1 LFAFCA
7 GTLQLILPMSPIVSV
22 VQLGTVD
29 YKTAADLQRS
39 LVELRHAGRIPNVLL
54 LLEHPPIITLGRNAR
69 KSNVIAQ
76 PDTLEDAGVEV
87 FECDRG
93 GDVTYHGPGQL
104 VGYPIFD
111 LRSFKLTSI
120 STLSTKDVDKGG
132 ATGKALGAIEYVRRL
147 EEVLIRTCADFGV
160 AAERVRRLTGV
171 WTTTAVPA
179 KIAAIGVHISRGI
192 TSHGF
197 ALNVNTDLRQFG
209 LIIPCGIVDKPVT
222 SLSRELQMA
231 VSIDAAGESVA
242 RNFGRVFQSQVLWVE
257 TLDALLGRKVGV
269 PLKTPDELR
278 EMHGEEALWA

>member
-1 LFAFCA
+1 
-7 GTLQLILPMSPIVSV
+7 MSPMISV
-22 VQLGTVD
+22 VQLGAID

-39 LVELRHAGRIPNVLL
+39 LVELRHTGRIPNVLL
-54 LLEHPPIITLGRNAR
+54 LLEHPAVITLGRNAR
-69 KSNVIAQ
+69 RSNVIA
-76 PDTLEDAGVEV
+76 PPEVLENAGVEV

-111 LRSFKLTSI
+111 LRSLKVP
-120 STLSTKDVDKGG
+120 TKDADQGR
-132 ATGKALGAIEYVRRL
+132 ATGKTLGAIEYVRRL

-160 AAERVRRLTGV
+160 GAERVRGLTGV
-171 WTTTAVPA
+171 WTTTALQA

-209 LIIPCGIVDKPVT
+209 LIVPCGIANKPVT
-222 SLSRELQMA
+222 SLSQELRA
-231 VSIDAAGESVA
+231 TVSVDLVVESVA
-242 RNFGRVFQSQVLWVE
+242 RNFGRVFQSQILWVE

-269 PLKTPDELR
+269 PLKAPDELR
-278 EMHGEEALWA
+278 EMHGAESVWG